1 MPDYSGRICVASS
14 QRECVMQPINLAEY
28 EPLARDRVQ
37 KSHWDYYQSGAND
50 EVTLRENILAFQRI
64 RLRPRML
71 VDISAVE
78 MRTTILGSEVSAPI
92 LVAPMAYHKLAHAQG
107 EAATASGAGA
117 AGTLMCVSTM
127 ATTPLE
133 EVAQAAT
140 GPLWF
145 QLYVFKDRSV
155 SESLVRR
162 AERAGYRALVLTV
175 DAPIIGQREPD
186 VRNGFGLPPHLHL
199 ANFHGDLAA
208 EQAGDPGVSALA
220 TYAEAQFDLTL
231 TWEALDWLRSITNLP
246 VVVKGILTA
255 EDAQLAVAHG
265 AAGIVVS
272 NHGGRQLDGVLAG
285 IDALPEVV
293 DAVAGRCEVY
303 MDGGV
308 RRGTD
313 VLKALALGA
322 RAVLLGR
329 PVLWALAVDG
339 EAGVARALSLLKDEL
354 KLAMMLSG
362 RPTLASIDRSL
373 IARPVVLG

>member
-1 MPDYSGRICVASS
+1 
-14 QRECVMQPINLAEY
+14 MQPINLAEY
-28 EPLARDRVQ
+28 EPLARKCMQ
-37 KSHWDYYQSGAND
+37 PSHWDYYQSGAND
-50 EVTLRENILAFQRI
+50 EITLRENCQAFQRI

-71 VDISAVE
+71 VDVSSVE
-78 MRTTILGSEVSAPI
+78 TRTTVLGCEVSAPI
-92 LVAPMAYHKLAHAQG
+92 LVAPMAYHKLAHVEG
-107 EAATASGAGA
+107 EAATARGTGA

-127 ATTPLE
+127 ATAPLE
-133 EVAQAAT
+133 DVAQAAS

-145 QLYVFKDRSV
+145 QLYVYKDRAV

-186 VRNGFGLPPHLHL
+186 VRNGFGLPPHLNL
-199 ANFHGDLAA
+199 ANFQGELAD
-208 EQAGDPGVSALA
+208 EQAGEPGASSLA
-220 TYAEAQFDLTL
+220 TYSEARFDLTL
-231 TWEALDWLRSITNLP
+231 TWEALDWLSSITTLP

-255 EDAQLAVAHG
+255 EDAQLAVTHG

-293 DAVAGRCEVY
+293 EAVDGRCEVY

-329 PVLWALAVDG
+329 PVLWGLAVDG
-339 EAGVARALSLLKDEL
+339 EAGVTRTLTLLAEEL

-373 IARPVVLG
+373 IARPAHLG

>member
-1 MPDYSGRICVASS
+1 
-14 QRECVMQPINLAEY
+14 MQPINLAEY
-28 EPLARDRVQ
+28 EPLARDRMEP
-37 KSHWDYYQSGAND
+37 SHWDYYQSGAND
-50 EVTLRENILAFQRI
+50 EITLRENCQAFQRI

-78 MRTTILGSEVSAPI
+78 TRATVLGADVSAPI

-175 DAPIIGQREPD
+175 DAPVLGQREPD

-231 TWEALDWLRSITNLP
+231 TWEALDWLRSITSLP

-293 DAVAGRCEVY
+293 EAVAGRCEVY

-339 EAGVARALSLLKDEL
+339 EAGVARALTLLKDEL

-373 IARPVVLG
+373 IARPAILG